1 MLGAGGAIAQ
11 HVIEFLKNDSN
22 IELTLLARNTVH
34 LQAYNSLAQ
43 SIEGDVLN
51 DNDLDDAIK
60 GQDLVYANLSG
71 SVDKMAKQIVNTMSA
86 NNVWRLIFVTSL
98 GIYDEVPGA
107 FGKWNN
113 RMIGSALTTYR
124 RAADVIEGSAL
135 DYTIVRPSWLTDKN
149 EVEYEITQKGEPF
162 KGTEV
167 SLSPI
172 LKTTRKQA

>member
-60 GQDLVYANLSG
+60 G
-71 SVDKMAKQIVNTMSA
+71 
-86 NNVWRLIFVTSL
+86 
-98 GIYDEVPGA
+98 
-107 FGKWNN
+107 
-113 RMIGSALTTYR
+113 
-124 RAADVIEGSAL
+124 
-135 DYTIVRPSWLTDKN
+135 
-149 EVEYEITQKGEPF
+149 
-162 KGTEV
+162 
-167 SLSPI
+167 
-172 LKTTRKQA
+172 